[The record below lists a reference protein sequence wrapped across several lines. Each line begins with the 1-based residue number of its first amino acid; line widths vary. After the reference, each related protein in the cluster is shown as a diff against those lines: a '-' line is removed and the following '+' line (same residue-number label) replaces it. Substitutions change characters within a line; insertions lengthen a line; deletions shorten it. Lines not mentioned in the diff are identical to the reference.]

1 MSMSMIII
9 MRMRTG
15 RGGKGKAAWGM
26 ENNGELGCGV
36 IGHWAS
42 GVVLVLVWFGVVW
55 SGLVWLRYGTVRES
69 WGRELGESWQ

>member
-1 MSMSMIII
+1 MSMSMSMIII

-42 GVVLVLVWFGVVW
+42 GVVLVWFGVVW
-55 SGLVWLRYGTVRES
+55 SGYGTVRC
-69 WGRELGESWQ
+69 GRAGGESWERVGSK

>member
-1 MSMSMIII
+1 MSMSMSMSMIII

-42 GVVLVLVWFGVVW
+42 GVVWR
-55 SGLVWLRYGTVRES
+55 GLVWLRYGTVRES
-69 WGRELGESWQ
+69 WGRELGESWERVGSK